1 MENPDM
7 PAATNNVE
15 GEVEVLAGDAV
26 RWFKHIGSE
35 IVGFFHASGPDT
47 DGVDMTTIKVETPD
61 GVQPLTAPS
70 SEFVPIDAPVQIIAA
85 VDDQPTI

>member
-26 RWFKHIGSE
+26 RWFKHIG
-35 IVGFFHASGPDT
+35 FFHASGSEIV
-47 DGVDMTTIKVETPD
+47 GVDMTTIKVETPD